1 MSFILGPGT
10 KGYEA
15 LQAMKGDTCLHHRR
29 RTFEGDMRV
38 TRECEDTI
46 VTDAPQNNPPVCAG
60 PDNYSHQTDV
70 SMVNNHV
77 PDITKEHPSASPD
90 IYPPYR
96 NNGMIEK
103 MLPSCADEI
112 AEQPPSVEHENYSP
126 NMDDFTPE
134 NTLQDFINE
143 TTHLSP
149 SYGLECCPPDV
160 NNGKMEKLV
169 PCSNEVA
176 NQPPGVGQENYS
188 SNIDMDHVILER
200 SSTSDMTE
208 IPGSKIEGPPKE
220 DFLDE
225 IKEHPSNRNQ
235 ESYSSGMKNSKTENT
250 GQDDKVT
257 PKVKSH
263 VPHSFLLSHH
273 STEQNTTTSTVDAHG
288 DAASQLPSLSQV
300 LDPLLSSDPE
310 YSKLGE
316 AVDTKVAYISQV
328 GPPALSPIPQLSMAE
343 SDVTTEPP
351 SGYRIDPKLGSALE
365 ANMLGDKANS
375 KVPNTSQEG
384 AAALTS
390 VPEHS
395 MADRDITHQFPS
407 GGGENSPLS
416 SDLEYSMLGDISDLK
431 IPENSQGSTS
441 ALKPVPE
448 HSMTDVNTIYPHP
461 GEKQV
466 NYPLCLDL
474 EYSMLGDISDPKI
487 PDNGQGS
494 ASTLQT
500 APEHNMTDGDTLS
513 LLCSDL
519 EYSMLG
525 DFADTKIS
533 NISPESAPALQ
544 LIPEITVTD
553 SDAIPQ
559 PSSGN
564 KLNIPLCSNLEY
576 SMLEDIVDPMI
587 PEISLENSSAL
598 PPIPGHSMTDSEITQ
613 QIAGASKE
621 PDSPLSPILGY
632 TCTSSLSEDKARPT
646 SYVGEESNPTILLTV
661 YGHNTT
667 DGIATQQS
675 SSAFDQ
681 TDLPPYPA
689 NSMVSDAV
697 ANKSSEKDQE
707 NEPPLSF
714 HLKHGMVEGRDPHLS
729 TTATHIQ
736 EKNSP
741 FTFLEYSML
750 DDVVIQM
757 PPEESITPLNTTT
770 EIGEVKQVIQ
780 PPFSEHSMV
789 GGMDLQTPPF
799 SQVTRPS
806 TSSNKDLREEFTP
819 QSLSLYGVR
828 DEEVAQKPSC
838 EAKCTFPY
846 GINEGVPYSS
856 EIEGKILPSEI
867 DGQIQSSSEI
877 DGKIQSP
884 SEIDDNFPS
893 SSKINGKIPSLSEID
908 GEIPS
913 SSKINGKIPSLS
925 EIDGKIQSPA
935 QIDGEIQSP
944 SKICGKIPSL
954 SEIDGEIQSPSET
967 DDKIL
972 SPSELDG
979 KIPGS
984 TDINVETSSP
994 TIIEE
999 EILNPSKIIH
1009 ENSSAPEFDEENSSW
1024 TSRAGV
1030 LQQLNDTCEYEER
1043 SIGNPDREE
1052 NRGLHQGPSPL
1063 SPSEHSATIQ
1073 QKGAEPS
1080 QQCATYKSSIQSNF
1094 EDIKEPTEPQ
1104 ESSTD
1109 TCDTS
1114 EHAHIQVQEPQT
1126 GKGDE
1131 ASPLYTLTK
1140 YFSLQDLQHLQNL
1153 LSVIP
1158 PGDVSTLVASL
1169 KTQNPEKMTE
1179 LIKLMKENGTGEV
1192 NSEMGNTIRAGGS
1205 GEGHI
1210 VNAQNWEDWELIDS
1224 RMILLRYYKAKEEKE
1239 EMKNDDTLTSLA
1251 SYTYSI
1257 YESMRRQVTTLV
1269 SDTFLSSQ

>member
-15 LQAMKGDTCLHHRR
+15 LQAIKGDTCLYHRR

-38 TRECEDTI
+38 TQECTDTI

-60 PDNYSHQTDV
+60 PQNYSDQPDV

-77 PDITKEHPSASPD
+77 PDNTKEHPSASPD
-90 IYPPYR
+90 IYPPNR

-112 AEQPPSVEHENYSP
+112 AEQPPSVEHKIYSP
-126 NMDDFTPE
+126 NMDDFTPD
-134 NTLQDFINE
+134 NTLQDFSNE
-143 TTHLSP
+143 TTHLPP
-149 SYGLECCPPDV
+149 SDGLECCPPDV

-188 SNIDMDHVILER
+188 PSMDMDHVTMER
-200 SSTSDMTE
+200 SSTNDMTE
-208 IPGSKIEGPPKE
+208 IPGSKIEGPQRG
-220 DFLDE
+220 FLDE
-225 IKEHPSNRNQ
+225 IKEQPSNRNQ
-235 ESYSSGMKNSKTENT
+235 ESYSSGMKNSKTENM

-273 STEQNTTTSTVDAHG
+273 STEQNTTSTVDAHG

-300 LDPLLSSDPE
+300 LDPLLSSDSE

-365 ANMLGDKANS
+365 PNMLGDKANS
-375 KVPNTSQEG
+375 KVPDTSQEG

-395 MADRDITHQFPS
+395 MADSDITPRLPS

-416 SDLEYSMLGDISDLK
+416 SDLEYSMLGDIADLK

-441 ALKPVPE
+441 ALQPVPE
-448 HSMTDVNTIYPHP
+448 HSMTDVNTIYPQP

-466 NYPLCLDL
+466 YSPLCSNL
-474 EYSMLGDISDPKI
+474 EYSMLGDISDQKI

-500 APEHNMTDGDTLS
+500 YPDHNMTNGNTKS
-513 LLCSDL
+513 PLCSDL

-525 DFADTKIS
+525 DLADTKIS
-533 NISPESAPALQ
+533 NIRPDSAPALQ

-559 PSSGN
+559 PSSGI

-576 SMLEDIVDPMI
+576 SMLEDIVDPKI
-587 PEISLENSSAL
+587 PDISLKNSSAF

-621 PDSPLSPILGY
+621 PDSPLSPVLGY
-632 TCTSSLSEDKARPT
+632 TCTSSLSEEKDKPT
-646 SYVGEESNPTILLTV
+646 SDVGGESNSTILSMV
-661 YGHNTT
+661 SEHSAT
-667 DGIATQQS
+667 DGKATQQS
-675 SSAFDQ
+675 SSPIDQ
-681 TDLPPYPA
+681 TDLSPHPV
-689 NSMVSDAV
+689 NSMVMGEV
-697 ANKSSEKDQE
+697 ANKSSEEEQE
-707 NEPPLSF
+707 NQPPLSF
-714 HLKHGMVEGRDPHLS
+714 HTKHGMVEGRDAHLS
-729 TTATHIQ
+729 TTTTTNIHK
-736 EKNSP
+736 ENSP
-741 FTFLEYSML
+741 FTFLEYNML
-750 DDVVIQM
+750 GDVVIRM
-757 PPEESITPLNTTT
+757 PPEESITPLNITT
-770 EIGEVKQVIQ
+770 EIDEVKQVIQ

-799 SQVTRPS
+799 SQVARPS
-806 TSSNKDLREEFTP
+806 TSSNKGLRAEFTP
-819 QSLSLYGVR
+819 QYLSLYGVR

-846 GINEGVPYSS
+846 GINEGVPNSS

-867 DGQIQSSSEI
+867 DGQIQSPSEI

-884 SEIDDNFPS
+884 SETDDNF
-893 SSKINGKIPSLSEID
+893 
-908 GEIPS
+908 PS

-994 TIIEE
+994 PIIEE

-1009 ENSSAPEFDEENSSW
+1009 ENSSAPEFDEENSSG

-1052 NRGLHQGPSPL
+1052 NRGLHQGPNPL

-1080 QQCATYKSSIQSNF
+1080 QQCANYKSSIQSNF
-1094 EDIKEPTEPQ
+1094 EDINEPTEPQ

-1224 RMILLRYYKAKEEKE
+1224 RRILLRYYKAKEEKE